1 MSNREFHQL
10 PQSDSRFFYGYIV
23 VSTSFFI
30 HMIAFSLYDSFGVF
44 FNPLLNEFGWTRAMI
59 SGASSLSFIL
69 MGVLGIVMGGL
80 TDRFGPRIV
89 LTICGFLLGLGYL
102 LMSQVQDR
110 WQLYLLYGVA
120 IGVGMSG
127 IWAPLLS
134 LVGRWF
140 VKRRGLMTG
149 IVIAGG
155 GIGALAGPMV
165 ITRLIAAHGWRTSC
179 IMLGSITLLVIVLIA
194 QFLKRDPGDI
204 GQLAYGASEE
214 REPAVA
220 SEVPGFSLKEVV
232 HTPQFWLVF
241 FMLFCLG
248 VGIFSIL
255 VHIVPHS
262 RELAV
267 PAITAANIL
276 ACIGGVSIIGNLA
289 MGRAVDK
296 IGPRQVLIIGLIL
309 MLAALLWLVPAREV
323 WMLYLFAVVFGF
335 AHGGTATAHAPVVAR
350 LFGLNSLGSIFGLAT
365 LGFTLGGAAG
375 PVMTGYIFD
384 LTGSYK
390 LAFISCAV
398 IGFIGLVLAAILR
411 PTKRLGGKI

>member
-1 MSNREFHQL
+1 
-10 PQSDSRFFYGYIV
+10 
-23 VSTSFFI
+23 
-30 HMIAFSLYDSFGVF
+30 MIAFSLYDSFGVF